1 MLRGRASLGSA
12 LFSPRRAGSICLL
25 VFGASACAGPPVPVP
40 GFFRYDRREANA
52 VLERN
57 GVKQDWV
64 SEAGRDSTGL
74 RLHLYGFSDAA
85 AIIDA
90 GGKQTIVPQK
100 PSSVAY
106 LNDEGQ
112 WAAWLTPGEAHF
124 VGWNWPAKALWVDH
138 GARHYLLET
147 KEGTLELGTTDGRLK
162 QPLDGVFHPLRIFAH
177 DRKVY
182 VFGVWSEANETR
194 CLVFRDSD
202 RSYDLEKTMVVAP
215 FGFPVSVVDM
225 DLSAERVVLDR
236 SLDLRPRWL
245 LFDFRTGKLKN
256 IGTTSD
262 FGLFLKGDLLGQ
274 AVRSSVDPLP
284 RSACLDPHACS

>member
-1 MLRGRASLGSA
+1 MLRGKTSQGAARFSA
-12 LFSPRRAGSICLL
+12 RRAGSICLL

-40 GFFRYDRREANA
+40 GFFRFDRREADA
-52 VLERN
+52 FLQRN
-57 GVKQDWV
+57 GVKQEWV
-64 SEAGRDSTGL
+64 SEAGRDSTGAK
-74 RLHLYGFSDAA
+74 LHLYGFSDAA
-85 AIIDA
+85 
-90 GGKQTIVPQK
+90 TIVDARGKRTIVLQK

-124 VGWNWPAKALWVDH
+124 VGWTRPAKRLWVDH

-162 QPLDGVFHPLRIFAH
+162 QPLDGGFHPLRIFAH
-177 DRKVY
+177 DGKVQ
-182 VFGVWSEANETR
+182 VFAVAREAKETR
-194 CLVFRDSD
+194 CLVFRETDEC
-202 RSYDLEKTMVVAP
+202 YELEKAVVVAP
-215 FGFPVSVVDM
+215 FEFPVSVVDM
-225 DLSAERVVLDR
+225 DLSAERVVLNR

-262 FGLFLKGDLLGQ
+262 FGLFLKEDLLGQ
-274 AVRSSVDPLP
+274 VARLRADASK
-284 RSACLDPHACS
+284 